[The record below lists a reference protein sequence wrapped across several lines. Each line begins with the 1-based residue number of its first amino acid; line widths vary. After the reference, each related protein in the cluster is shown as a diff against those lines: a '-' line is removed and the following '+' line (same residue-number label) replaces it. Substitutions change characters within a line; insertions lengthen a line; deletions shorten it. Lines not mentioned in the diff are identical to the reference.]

1 MYGLVCHVIF
11 SVSVLSMILAM
22 FWGMSQSLEK
32 YPTLGHTLLTNF
44 VASISFS
51 TLVSF
56 IFQGKSYL
64 LYFAPKEYS
73 KILSSTT
80 FALLASIQLFLLFC
94 FWTPSNIIIWEPAG
108 SYILMCILYGSSW
121 LLLIWA
127 SLDAGAELQSGALGW
142 MSLAQNKAPKFPDMP
157 TIGLFKY
164 IRQPIYLA
172 FALTTWT
179 TPIWTLDQW
188 LIAGVFTFY
197 CYSAPKFKENDLK
210 KGLVKSSS
218 TISRMF
224 HIWCQV

>member
-1 MYGLVCHVIF
+1 
-11 SVSVLSMILAM
+11 
-22 FWGMSQSLEK
+22 
-32 YPTLGHTLLTNF
+32 
-44 VASISFS
+44 
-51 TLVSF
+51 
-56 IFQGKSYL
+56 
-64 LYFAPKEYS
+64 
-73 KILSSTT
+73 
-80 FALLASIQLFLLFC
+80 
-94 FWTPSNIIIWEPAG
+94 
-108 SYILMCILYGSSW
+108 MCILYGSSW

-197 CYSAPKFKENDLK
+197 CYSAPKFKEKRFEKRFGQKFVDYKSNVPYMVPSFKLK
-210 KGLVKSSS
+210 K
-218 TISRMF
+218 
-224 HIWCQV
+224 

>member
-1 MYGLVCHVIF
+1 
-11 SVSVLSMILAM
+11 
-22 FWGMSQSLEK
+22 
-32 YPTLGHTLLTNF
+32 
-44 VASISFS
+44 
-51 TLVSF
+51 
-56 IFQGKSYL
+56 
-64 LYFAPKEYS
+64 
-73 KILSSTT
+73 
-80 FALLASIQLFLLFC
+80 
-94 FWTPSNIIIWEPAG
+94 
-108 SYILMCILYGSSW
+108 MCILYGSSW

-188 LIAGVFTFY
+188 LIASVFTFI
-197 CYSAPKFKENDLK
+197 AIPHRNLKKNDLK

-224 HIWCQV
+224 HIWCQVLS